1 MNEES
6 NNNNK
11 LFIQSI
17 PSINLNIKKISLNIK
32 KKKISLK
39 VKREW
44 D

>member
-32 KKKISLK
+32 KKISLN
-39 VKREW
+39 VKRE
-44 D
+44 